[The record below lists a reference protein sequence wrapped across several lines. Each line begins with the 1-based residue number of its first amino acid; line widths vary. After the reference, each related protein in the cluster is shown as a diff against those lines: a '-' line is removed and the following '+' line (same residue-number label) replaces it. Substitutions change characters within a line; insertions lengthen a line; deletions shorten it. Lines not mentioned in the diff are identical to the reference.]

1 MACSVVTKYGNF
13 FTLIGIDL
21 GMLWLNALDFCDLPS
36 VIKFMKTPKKASQ
49 KYTYQMRDI
58 RRYASSILA
67 ELQTVQARVNEAIL
81 LLEESHEG
89 HEIGQLP
96 QLPVFDDVPD
106 PSTLQLQ
113 TLTREE
119 SPLEEI
125 KEEDI
130 PARWPTTLDMDVFK
144 PV

>member
-1 MACSVVTKYGNF
+1 MACSVVTKYGHF

-21 GMLWLNALDFCDLPS
+21 GMLWLNALDSCDLPS
-36 VIKFMKTPKKASQ
+36 VMKTPKKASQ

-89 HEIGQLP
+89 HEIGQLS
-96 QLPVFDDVPD
+96 QLPVFEDVLD
-106 PSTLQLQ
+106 PSTLQPQ
-113 TLTREE
+113 TLNREE
-119 SPLEEI
+119 LPL
-125 KEEDI
+125 EEDI
-130 PARWPTTLDMDVFK
+130 PAGWPSDPTTLDLDVFK
-144 PV
+144 PVW